1 MKALTF
7 EELANNVYNLS
18 NAIREI
24 NGYPIQCSLKEI
36 RNIIRGLNINDNLYI
51 NNMDGCVIREE
62 PFILSCYIK
71 VHVRTLDIDKY
82 SCQIQL

>member
-1 MKALTF
+1 MKAFTL
-7 EELANNVYNLS
+7 EELANKVYNLS

-51 NNMDGCVIREE
+51 NNMDGSVYREE
-62 PFILSCYIK
+62 PFVMRCYIR
-71 VHVRTLDIDKY
+71 VHVKTLDINKFT
-82 SCQIQL
+82 CQIQ